1 VTEYQWLREHDVFRL
16 LDQATGCMS
25 LRKWRLFAC
34 ACCRR
39 FEERLPSEAARHV
52 LEVAERAADREAS
65 VEELADARAAVE
77 LLQPR
82 DAAEW
87 ASNCASCTACRS
99 AEQAALSAY
108 STSAMVARTLG
119 QAEETIGPY
128 YVNLLREI
136 VGNPFR
142 AVTVSEGVRTPTVI
156 SLAQAAYRERLM
168 PGGILDALRL
178 GALAEALEEVGANDA
193 LAAHLR
199 SPGPHVRGCWA
210 VDRILGKE

>member
-1 VTEYQWLREHDVFRL
+1 VTEYQWLHENDVFRL

-39 FEERLPSEAARHV
+39 FEERLPSDAARRV
-52 LEVAERAADREAS
+52 LEAAERAADREAS

-108 STSAMVARTLG
+108 STSAMVARALG
-119 QAEETIGPY
+119 QAEETIDPY
-128 YVNLLREI
+128 YASLLRDI

-142 AVTVSEGVRTPTVI
+142 AVTVPEAARTPAVVA
-156 SLAQAAYRERLM
+156 LAQAAYRERPL
-168 PGGILDALRL
+168 PGGRLDAVRL
-178 GALAEALEEVGANDA
+178 AVLAEALEEVGANAA

-210 VDRILGKE
+210 LDHVLGRA